1 MNIEQAR
8 PADAPAVAALHAS
21 HIDEGFLSTLG
32 PGFLTLLYR
41 AMAMSP
47 EAILLVARADG
58 RPAGFVAGSAA
69 PGDFYRAFRRRHGFE
84 AALRVLARAFRPR
97 VAKGLLETL
106 RYMRREGTSGPELLA
121 IAVTPSTRRSGLG
134 SGLAANLEER
144 LKAQG
149 AVTLGAVVGSGN
161 AAARG
166 FYESLGFAVDREL
179 KVHAG
184 VMSIRYEKR
193 F

>member
-1 MNIEQAR
+1 LNIEPAL
-8 PADAPAVAALHAS
+8 PADAPAIAGLHAS
-21 HIDEGFLSTLG
+21 HINEGFLSTLG

-41 AMAMSP
+41 AMAKLP

-69 PGDFYRAFRRRHGFE
+69 PGDFYRAFRRQHGFE
-84 AALRVLARAFRPR
+84 ATLRILARALRPR

-149 AVTLGAVVGSGN
+149 AVTLGVVVGSGN
-161 AAARG
+161 AAARA

-184 VMSIRYEKR
+184 VMSIRYEKPL
-193 F
+193 